1 MDVVDPQAT
10 VTVLFTDLV
19 DSTRLLG
26 DLDAHRAEQIRLA
39 HVWLLREALES
50 HGGHEV
56 KTLGDG
62 IMAVFTSA
70 GAALGCACA
79 MQRAVDARHP
89 HDEPELAIR
98 VGISA
103 GDAAAAHQ
111 DWHGPAV
118 VEASRLCGKAEAGQI
133 LVSEVA
139 ALLARGGR
147 HRLRPLG
154 PMELKGIGQPV
165 EVRELR
171 WEAEEGGVLRV
182 LLAEDSV
189 IIREGLARLL
199 EAESLEIIAEVGD
212 AVELVAV
219 ADRLRPD
226 VVIADIRMPP
236 GGAAPGVEAAEQILR
251 RCPATGVLLLSSIL
265 KARYAERLVAAR
277 PTGIGYLAKDRVA
290 DLKEFVDAVRVVAGG
305 GAVFD
310 PALGQLSPS
319 PADT

>member
-1 MDVVDPQAT
+1 MTEPQKT

-19 DSTRLLG
+19 DSTKLLG
-26 DLDAHRAEQIRLA
+26 RLDAHRAESVRLA
-39 HVWLLREALES
+39 HVWLLREALGA
-50 HGGHEV
+50 HDGHEV

-79 MQRAVDARHP
+79 MQRAVTARHP
-89 HDEPELAIR
+89 HDEPRLSIR

-103 GDAAAAHQ
+103 GDATESTG

-118 VEASRLCGKAEAGQI
+118 VEASRLCGRAESGQI
-133 LVSEVA
+133 LVSDVA
-139 ALLARGGR
+139 ALLARGSR
-147 HRLRPLG
+147 HPLRPLE
-154 PMELKGIGQPV
+154 PMTLKGLGQPV
-165 EVRELR
+165 AVRELR
-171 WEAEEGGVLRV
+171 WAAEDGAVLRV
-182 LLAEDSV
+182 LLAEDSA

-212 AVELVAV
+212 AVELVTV

-236 GGAAPGVEAAEQILR
+236 GGSAAGVEAAEQILA

-265 KARYAERLVAAR
+265 KARYAERLIAAR
-277 PTGIGYLAKDRVA
+277 PTGIGYLGKDRVSN
-290 DLKEFVDAVRVVAGG
+290 LQEFVDAVRTVAGG
-305 GAVFD
+305 GVVFD
-310 PALGQLSPS
+310 PTLGMVSPS